1 MIIQLYKNH
10 ISVSLSTFIKLS
22 LLLLLLLLSA
32 PQGYAQVTE
41 EDSVMTE
48 EEAEEAL
55 DDEGEDF
62 DNFSGY
68 VDLNYWD
75 FIRIPNFKFDSAMIP
90 ANEHYPAGWDT
101 LTINP
106 YKVDLKNMNDTILLA
121 LRDSMDCSF
130 HPPALGDVTSTFG
143 FRRWGRRPKFH
154 FGVDVRMEVGDPV
167 YAMFDGVVRVAKR
180 SADYGYVVLI
190 RHYNGLETLYA
201 HFNQLLTW
209 PGAPVRSGDI
219 IGLAGSTGR
228 STGPHLH
235 FEVRYKGE
243 KLDPNKIVYFPTGS
257 LLGDSLQIDK
267 SCFSHLYKVQA
278 NKLRSKYHLV
288 KKGETLSKIAYKYGM
303 SVKTLARINRIST
316 KTKLRPGRRIRL
328 R

>member
-1 MIIQLYKNH
+1 MKLK
-10 ISVSLSTFIKLS
+10 ISFFNISFSPYFIVLVM
-22 LLLLLLLLSA
+22 LLVCFNTNVN
-32 PQGYAQVTE
+32 AQVTE
-41 EDSVMTE
+41 PEDSVLTE
-48 EEAEEAL
+48 DEAEEAL

-62 DNFSGY
+62 DNFTGY
-68 VDLNYWD
+68 TDLTYWD
-75 FIRIPNFKFDSAMIP
+75 FIRIPNFTFDSAMIP
-90 ANEHYPAGWDT
+90 ANDHYPAGWDT

-106 YKVDLKNMNDTILLA
+106 YKVDLRNMNDTVLIA
-121 LRDSMDCSF
+121 LRDSMDCFF
-130 HPPALGDVTSTFG
+130 HPPALGDITSTFG
-143 FRRWGRRPKFH
+143 FRRWGRRSKFH

-219 IGLAGSTGR
+219 IGLAGSTGK

-243 KLDPNKIVYFPTGS
+243 KIDPNKIVYFPTGS
-257 LLGDSLQIDK
+257 LLSDSLMIDK

-278 NKLRSKYHLV
+278 SKLRTRYHLV
-288 KKGETLSKIAYKYGM
+288 KKGESLSKIAYKYGI
-303 SVKTLARINRIST
+303 SVKTLARLNRIST
-316 KTKLRPGRRIRL
+316 KTKLRPGRRIKIR
-328 R
+328 